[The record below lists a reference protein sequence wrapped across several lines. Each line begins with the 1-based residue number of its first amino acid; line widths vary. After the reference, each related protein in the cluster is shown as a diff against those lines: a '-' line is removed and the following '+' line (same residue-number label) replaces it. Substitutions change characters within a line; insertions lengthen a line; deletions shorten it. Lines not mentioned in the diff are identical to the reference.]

1 MSKNASVKK
10 TKRRLKRSVRRSL
23 AAVLMIT
30 AIGVAAIP
38 VPENYAEGETTGGE
52 NEGGNTT
59 TTTSGRAYS
68 YPLIQDPVLD
78 DKGNQVV
85 DENGN
90 PVYNEYINPIYEQT
104 FDSSGYTTPGNRT
117 KYKTYYIFSTTPTTD
132 NGGTSYRLEWQYE
145 YYTVKVNEEEKG
157 IISGYNDTY
166 PVDLLKVSTEPF
178 GQYQVV
184 DAAAFEKFQKDHA
197 SDTFVLNSKP
207 DDNSESD
214 QQFKR
219 YFPTL
224 YQQQVQAYN
233 EYVTADETYQNAY
246 NNLLNGLAAG
256 TTLSDAEIEN
266 RIGPKPK
273 APEKVE
279 KTAADFSSDNDEE
292 SWRLYYCDKTRG
304 LSGYILMRVADSER
318 TTVSGGSTTVFSYVP
333 KKIDMTNKDPV
344 WDDDL
349 GFKAVTKTSFLGIAD
364 NAFKDVQNVV
374 NVELPS
380 ALKYI
385 GDSAFEHSYI
395 TSIKMVNLTNIGNHA
410 FKNCPNLATVE
421 LENGI
426 ERIGAEAFY
435 GVTNLQEISF
445 PSQLQYIGAGAF
457 ADCTLLRTVDFSRC
471 TGEITLDDFSFYND
485 GGLNTVN
492 FNLGSDT
499 TGNTLV
505 NVTTIGKA
513 AFAVWNNI
521 SGGMTDFVFPSRITE
536 ERRYN
541 ANGSAKGKGLG
552 DYVLAGRTNLQHVT
566 MPSAY
571 GMSDETEVPEHLFK
585 DCIGL
590 EWVNFPDTGTSC
602 GFATFEPTLFESVSN
617 PDFYVQGPPYTL
629 PSNKVP
635 AYPRTSTWDAYTS
648 LAATKNGAPVPN
660 IPYVYYLNG
669 KKYIEVSDGDYLE
682 SIDENGVLISCMLN
696 PKLTDGK
703 APGSVDLIIPAEV
716 AGTTVTGIAS
726 DCFANDANEKDSRKM
741 SIVVRTLTL
750 QDDSQIA
757 SIENSVFAGWGN
769 LQRVYVGNSVRNIGD
784 NAFQNCIS
792 LIDVYFNTPDGAVAD
807 FKVGTNAFQTNS
819 TELTFHGPI
828 NTAYQPFTWAMD
840 PANIIDDMNRG
851 IRVCYKS
858 LSPSNLTV
866 MRDNG
871 TGQVTLLDYPKYDQI
886 ENILGESYAVKNG
899 VYITPTFDKAEY
911 YRNFMKTTYESLYSS
926 TQYDGKREQFRNAW
940 ENAKTQ
946 DDIDKL
952 YTNFEIYGPWVST
965 TFCNTFAT
973 TRSTA
978 KADSSAFDWLFEPIT
993 AHAASGRPDAY
1004 FEKYPY
1010 NVYNN
1015 YTNTAEIFGP
1025 YQTYTQE
1032 EWDLLNATK
1041 NITVPDGVT
1050 SIDVNGYMRSGA
1062 NNGNVSNYLN
1072 RDKLG
1077 TDTYS
1082 MYYTN
1087 NSDSALGADRIKDI
1101 QGGLFSGDYND
1112 KLSGEGDTILSKGND
1127 RLESI
1132 DLNQV
1137 TYLPDYAFDSCENLK
1152 SVSIGSACTEINKLP
1167 FRGCTS
1173 LTSLSI
1179 AEDNPKYLAQSR
1191 ILYSKNDA
1199 ETYTLE
1205 ECLETRGKNN
1215 DNTLVSDVSDSVLPN
1230 VTEIA
1235 SEAFDAC
1242 TYVTEIN
1249 LGEAKGL
1256 ARIPENCFRDCSSLI
1271 EVDLP
1276 TSVNK
1281 IDAGAFAGDNKLN
1294 ILKIPGRE
1302 VFISTDAFEA
1312 DPNKTTT
1319 YLVTYDDS
1327 SAQRYAKTYGE
1338 QYDLVWRD
1346 IGNLWDV
1353 KFYDMDGTLIS
1364 ATQVESS
1371 ADGGGYLRRNQIPET
1386 PVHEGYRF
1394 EGWIGTN
1401 GVDIYN
1407 DPITQNVDVIA
1418 KFSSLNGTVDGN
1430 YIVIFL
1436 DGVTGEQLGPT
1447 QLIPEGEAAVEPAY
1461 KFHEGYTFLRFSEE
1475 STNVTKNMS
1484 IVALYEVDSSSGT
1497 GTGTTSGGTTASGGS
1512 GTTAGS
1518 STSTTSTSASTSS
1531 TSSGAAAR
1539 HTVTVVNGYGSGSYA
1554 VGETVIIVADVPDGQ
1569 KFKQWRTES
1578 NGVNLVMVLA
1588 SATTFTMP
1596 DNNVLVTAEF
1606 EAGTPSAPTPTPVG
1620 AGTVSTNTT
1629 PVSTADN
1636 NGNTR
1641 VDITKPG
1648 ISNKDL
1654 ATANV
1659 NGSTDNFIV
1668 KISETPEATQAV
1680 VNALTNKYGN
1690 LDDILYYAMDISLYD
1705 STGTTKI
1712 TDTTGLTVDITIP
1725 LPDALITYGGN
1736 NMMGAVVSDQLE
1748 DMSERFTTISGVP
1761 CISFTATH
1769 FSPYTIYVNTQNLS
1783 EGLLDTTPKTGDP
1796 IHPKWFLSLG
1806 LACLSIILFMKKD
1819 RKAAVKTV

>member
-52 NEGGNTT
+52 NEGENQDTPTAIYAYPGELPSMTMGATLTRPTT
-59 TTTSGRAYS
+59 ASD
-68 YPLIQDPVLD
+68 I
-78 DKGNQVV
+78 
-85 DENGN
+85 
-90 PVYNEYINPIYEQT
+90 
-104 FDSSGYTTPGNRT
+104 
-117 KYKTYYIFSTTPTTD
+117 YKTYNIFTTD
-132 NGGTSYRLEWQYE
+132 ENESDGSTFRIEWQYE
-145 YYTVKVNEEEKG
+145 YFSTTVMNQKKD
-157 IISGYNDTY
+157 IICGYNSTYTRDLLEVRTDPVANYHRVSDTQLTTFKNTEMGY
-166 PVDLLKVSTEPF
+166 VGTDASQPADPTKAKIYFLPADPVNDSTLKESERNDLMTYFPEEYQQRVNTSAAYKQYNDLYTAEYKALLENDDYLSLSSEELQAMAEANVKNKNGLDPVTQPVDTFLSCVDFTEDW
-178 GQYQVV
+178 QWY
-184 DAAAFEKFQKDHA
+184 
-197 SDTFVLNSKP
+197 
-207 DDNSESD
+207 
-214 QQFKR
+214 R
-219 YFPTL
+219 
-224 YQQQVQAYN
+224 
-233 EYVTADETYQNAY
+233 
-246 NNLLNGLAAG
+246 
-256 TTLSDAEIEN
+256 
-266 RIGPKPK
+266 
-273 APEKVE
+273 
-279 KTAADFSSDNDEE
+279 
-292 SWRLYYCDKTRG
+292 YYCDRTAG
-304 LSGYILMRVADSER
+304 LSGCQLEKVADPESR
-318 TTVSGGSTTVFSYVP
+318 GSSSTMAYTYIPRVLDTSKYDTGNYDSSGFYWITQADFIGIGNNVF
-333 KKIDMTNKDPV
+333 K
-344 WDDDL
+344 
-349 GFKAVTKTSFLGIAD
+349 G
-364 NAFKDVQNVV
+364 VQNVTRV
-374 NVELPS
+374 VLPRD
-380 ALKYI
+380 LKYI
-385 GDSAFEHSYI
+385 GDSAFENSYI
-395 TSIKMVNLTNIGNHA
+395 TSITMANVSEIGNQA
-410 FKNCPNLATVE
+410 FKNCPRLSEVV
-421 LENGI
+421 LEAGVTK
-426 ERIGAEAFY
+426 IGTEAFY
-435 GVTNLQEISF
+435 GISPLMSMTFPVT
-445 PSQLQYIGAGAF
+445 LQYIGAGAF
-457 ADCTLLRTVDFSRC
+457 ANCQSLGTLDFSAVD
-471 TGEITLDDFSFYND
+471 TTDVVIDDYAFYND
-485 GGLNTVN
+485 IALSTVN
-492 FNLGSDT
+492 LMRKNG
-499 TGNTLV
+499 GEGAAV
-505 NVTTIGKA
+505 NVISIGEA
-513 AFAVWNNI
+513 AFAVDDIVTGSLTEFVLPTAI
-521 SGGMTDFVFPSRITE
+521 SRNKNTSSGE
-536 ERRYN
+536 
-541 ANGSAKGKGLG
+541 GSVGLG
-552 DYVLAGRTNLQHVT
+552 DFIFAGRTNLKTVT
-566 MPSAY
+566 MPTSY
-571 GMSDETEVPEHLFK
+571 GSKTVITIPNHLFYN
-585 DCIGL
+585 CINL
-590 EWVNFPDTGTSC
+590 ESVIFPDTGTSC
-602 GFATFEPTLFESVSN
+602 GMVKYAPDLFASVSN
-617 PDFYVQGPPYTL
+617 PDFYVQGPPYTN
-629 PSNKVP
+629 PSDHSP
-635 AYPRTSTWDAYTS
+635 AEPRKSTWDAYTAV
-648 LAATKNGAPVPN
+648 AAIRGGERVPN
-660 IPYVYYLNG
+660 VPYVYYLNG
-669 KKYIEVSDGDYLE
+669 KKHIEVSDGDYLE
-682 SIDENGVLISCMLN
+682 SIDENGVLISCSLKDGIT
-696 PKLTDGK
+696 KL
-703 APGSVDLIIPAEV
+703 PGTVDLIIPAEV

-726 DCFANDANEKDSRKM
+726 DCFANDANEPENRKL
-741 SIVVRTLTL
+741 SVVVRTLTL
-750 QDDSQIA
+750 KDDSK
-757 SIENSVFAGWGN
+757 IETIDSSVFEGWGK
-769 LQRVYVGNSVRNIGD
+769 LQRVYIGNSVRNIG
-784 NAFQNCIS
+784 NNTFQNCVS
-792 LIDVYFNTPDGAVAD
+792 LIDVYFNTPEGAVAD
-807 FKVGTNAFQTNS
+807 FKMGTNAFQTNS

-828 NTAYQPFTWAMD
+828 SMSYQPFTEAMD
-840 PANIIDDMNRG
+840 PANTIDDTGRD
-851 IRVCYKS
+851 IRICYKS
-858 LSPSNLTV
+858 LAPTNLTV

-886 ENILGESYAVKNG
+886 EDILGNLYAVRSG
-899 VYITPTFDKAEY
+899 VFEDSMMDGTFDGATFYKNYMEDL
-911 YRNFMKTTYESLYSS
+911 YESLYSS
-926 TQYDGKREQFRNAW
+926 DQYNGKRADFK
-940 ENAKTQ
+940 AKFIEANGNE
-946 DDIDKL
+946 DALYAL
-952 YTNFEIYGPWVST
+952 YTDFSVYGPWISRDWCSKFTVT
-965 TFCNTFAT
+965 T
-973 TRSTA
+973 
-978 KADSSAFDWLFEPIT
+978 ADAGNQSSMFDWLFEPIT
-993 AHAASGRPDAY
+993 AYAAVGKPIAY
-1004 FEKYPY
+1004 FDYQYKDKNIDLDYGY
-1010 NVYNN
+1010 DVYRN
-1015 YTNTAEIFGP
+1015 YTNTGEVFGP
-1025 YQTYTQE
+1025 YQTYTGE
-1032 EWDLLNATK
+1032 EWNLLNATR

-1050 SIDVNGYMRSGA
+1050 SIDVNGYMNSGA
-1062 NNGNVSNYLN
+1062 NNGNVAIYLTST
-1072 RDKLG
+1072 KLG
-1077 TDTYS
+1077 EDTRK
-1082 MYYTN
+1082 MYN
-1087 NSDSALGADRIKDI
+1087 DSSSVSTLDVDRINDV
-1101 QGGLFSGDYND
+1101 QGGLFSGNYND
-1112 KLSGEGDTILSKGND
+1112 EVSGEGTTKGND

-1137 TYLPDYAFDSCENLK
+1137 TYLPDYAFDSCENLR

-1242 TYVTEIN
+1242 NFVTEIN

-1256 ARIPENCFRDCSSLI
+1256 TRIPENCFRDCSSLI
-1271 EVDLP
+1271 EIDLP

-1294 ILKIPGRE
+1294 ILRIPGRE